1 MPVKALTVSCVSQNQ
16 VFWDEEQRIRKGCSV
31 WLMKIQ
37 EWKRGHPTPPWSTAG
52 LCLPQNGCST
62 GQQAGKET
70 CISAGPNKHQLIH
83 SLHLLGSCFLCSWC
97 VSPPRW
103 MLLLVQIFFISSP
116 WKLAGWEKFSLSQS
130 MKHPEIR
137 SLRQSTVIMQNPR
150 LHPALPLCSCYCS
163 CTISVEQIL
172 AFANRNKIRV
182 SPKIMLQGTQ
192 ETTQKR

>member
-1 MPVKALTVSCVSQNQ
+1 MAAAQDSRQ
-16 VFWDEEQRIRKGCSV
+16 VR
-31 WLMKIQ
+31 
-37 EWKRGHPTPPWSTAG
+37 
-52 LCLPQNGCST
+52 
-62 GQQAGKET
+62 
-70 CISAGPNKHQLIH
+70 
-83 SLHLLGSCFLCSWC
+83 
-97 VSPPRW
+97 
-103 MLLLVQIFFISSP
+103 
-116 WKLAGWEKFSLSQS
+116 KLAFLQVPTNINSFILFTYLDLASFVADVSHPQGECFCWYRFSSSALPGNWQAEKFSLSQS